1 MCDKECVPAVYIRG
15 KKKGQIISCRRHGA
29 ARARRELIKRD
40 GPPPFPGALCRHL
53 CENDSSA
60 PNGFICTLHTVWG
73 TRSEN
78 ELDKPEEVRKAG
90 GKVGSKV
97 ANSIERTCPYCGR
110 TIRGPG
116 YFRHERA
123 CYRRLQVSLLP
134 NDAGR

>member
-1 MCDKECVPAVYIRG
+1 MCDKECVPAVYIQKNRR
-15 KKKGQIISCRRHGA
+15 GQIVSISHGKWL
-29 ARARRELIKRD
+29 AREELIKRD
-40 GPPPFPGALCRHL
+40 GPPPFPDALCRHL
-53 CENDSSA
+53 CENDSTA

-73 TRSEN
+73 TPKEN
-78 ELDKPEEVRKAG
+78 LDDRPAEKRKIG
-90 GKVGSKV
+90 GKIGGKV

-110 TIRGPG
+110 IIKGPS